1 MTFLITSD
9 VTEELYSA
17 MSYFLFSFIKK
28 TWSETEYSV
37 YIDLA
42 DNELLENWWKASSV
56 QKFS

>member
-28 TWSETEYSV
+28 PDQRQYSV

-42 DNELLENWWKASSV
+42 DNELLENRWKASSV